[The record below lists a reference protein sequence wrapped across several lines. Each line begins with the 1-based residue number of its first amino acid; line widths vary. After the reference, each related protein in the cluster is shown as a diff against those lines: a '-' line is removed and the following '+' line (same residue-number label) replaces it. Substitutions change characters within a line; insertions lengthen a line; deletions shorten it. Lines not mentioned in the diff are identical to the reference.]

1 MLFIKVKKAE
11 QRFQMTKAIYALI
24 ISLFYLFL
32 TGCEFSLGTIVIKE
46 NEAKGE
52 IVITLNGYN
61 DKNDCKITLNGGDS
75 ILIDVENEK
84 GKISLNII
92 GKKGSNPYTG
102 SDVKSS
108 RFTVTVSES
117 DVYKIIVKGQKATG
131 TVKIKKL
138 K

>member
-11 QRFQMTKAIYALI
+11 QRFSDDKSNLCFIYQFV
-24 ISLFYLFL
+24 LFVSYR
-32 TGCEFSLGTIVIKE
+32 CEFSLGTIVIKE

-52 IVITLNGYN
+52 IVITLNSYN

>member
-1 MLFIKVKKAE
+1 M
-11 QRFQMTKAIYALI
+11 
-24 ISLFYLFL
+24 FL

-52 IVITLNGYN
+52 IVITLNSYN

>member
-52 IVITLNGYN
+52 IVITLNSYN

-84 GKISLNII
+84 GKYRLILLEKRQQSLH
-92 GKKGSNPYTG
+92 
-102 SDVKSS
+102 
-108 RFTVTVSES
+108 R
-117 DVYKIIVKGQKATG
+117 Q
-131 TVKIKKL
+131 
-138 K
+138 